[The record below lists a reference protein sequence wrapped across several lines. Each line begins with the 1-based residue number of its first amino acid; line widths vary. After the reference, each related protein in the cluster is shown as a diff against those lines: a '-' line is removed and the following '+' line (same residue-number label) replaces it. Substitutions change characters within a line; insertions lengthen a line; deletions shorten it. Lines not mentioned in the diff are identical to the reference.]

1 VIENH
6 PVADCSRHSSI
17 DVRMQ
22 SWITPVHRCTD
33 FGKPMKNILAS
44 TAMMAFASVAFAQP
58 PMHPKAAGAAH
69 TNLPGAAVNSGGVT
83 NSTVVAAPKAGN
95 AASPQNNAGTKGV
108 NAAPNEG
115 GNANRTVCRTV
126 GSTVYY
132 CN

>member
-6 PVADCSRHSSI
+6 PAADCSGHSNI

-22 SWITPVHRCTD
+22 SWINPVHRCTD
-33 FGKPMKNILAS
+33 FGKPMKNILAL

-58 PMHPKAAGAAH
+58 PAHPKAAGTVH
-69 TNLPGAAVNSGGVT
+69 TNLPGAAVNSSGVA
-83 NSTVVAAPKAGN
+83 NSTIVATPKAGN
-95 AASPQNNAGTKGV
+95 AASPQDNAGIKGV
-108 NAAPNEG
+108 NATPNKS
-115 GNANRTVCRTV
+115 GNVNRTVCRTV